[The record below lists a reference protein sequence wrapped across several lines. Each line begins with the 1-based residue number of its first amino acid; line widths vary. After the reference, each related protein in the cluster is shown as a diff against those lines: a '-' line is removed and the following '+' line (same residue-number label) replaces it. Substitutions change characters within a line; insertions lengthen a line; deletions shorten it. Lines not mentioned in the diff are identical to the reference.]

1 MVVHARAQVP
11 CDMAAFYAEGPNPHV
26 LEGALVSG
34 PAFPNDAY
42 TDARALVNS
51 RVALD
56 YNAGFTSAPHL
67 AGRQSLH
74 QRVTESSTVVLYG
87 ECTLHAH

>member
-1 MVVHARAQVP
+1 MWVHARAQVP

-56 YNAGFTSAPHL
+56 YNAGFTSPDPQTPNPTPWPKFEHF
-67 AGRQSLH
+67 H
-74 QRVTESSTVVLYG
+74 
-87 ECTLHAH
+87 

>member
-1 MVVHARAQVP
+1 MWVHARAQVP

-56 YNAGFTSAPHL
+56 YNAGFTSAP
-67 AGRQSLH
+67 S
-74 QRVTESSTVVLYG
+74 
-87 ECTLHAH
+87 